1 MSSVELNFSSDAD
14 QKFRFLKRVVRVS
27 FQRLPFCMQYQKSR
41 DFPMSKWS
49 LFFLIASLRSSR
61 KSSGI
66 HSPSPL
72 LDRCVQPAYLLSAL
86 RRRAWR
92 WVSSFSLSL
101 LFNGHLAL
109 GFLFFMEIHSC
120 TCNSVAS
127 SWHLMFYFFE
137 RVHHCDFRCAMLSE
151 RDKENQFNEG
161 TFGAIQAVGS
171 LTHMHRHHKSLF

>member
-72 LDRCVQPAYLLSAL
+72 LDRCVQPAYLLSKL

-92 WVSSFSLSL
+92 WASFSSSSL
-101 LFNGHLAL
+101 LFDGHLAL
-109 GFLFFMEIHSC
+109 RFFLFYGNSFMHLQFC
-120 TCNSVAS
+120 CNCFV
-127 SWHLMFYFFE
+127 FFE

-161 TFGAIQAVGS
+161 TFASFKQSRKSYIRLHWHQN
-171 LTHMHRHHKSLF
+171 SLF